1 MGGMSTRAKA
11 EARRKLQAG
20 EPLTGL
26 EASYL
31 YGLTAGFA
39 PLKQRIAKQRIAE
52 LAGTRKRQAA
62 EGGKLEG
69 KPPGA
74 GGPTPPPVELTLEPD
89 TVFDTCLTCGY
100 ADGFKLALERPG
112 AGGAQLILI
121 CPRCHQ
127 RYTVG
132 LIITPE
138 KGTTPP

>member
-1 MGGMSTRAKA
+1 MGGMSARAKV

-31 YGLTAGFA
+31 YGLTAALPSDRVA
-39 PLKQRIAKQRIAE
+39 PLKQRIAE
-52 LAGTRKRQAA
+52 LAGTHKRQAA
-62 EGGKLEG
+62 DGGKLDG
-69 KPPGA
+69 KLTKE
-74 GGPTPPPVELTLEPD
+74 GGPSPPPVELTLEPD

-100 ADGFKLALERPG
+100 TDGFKLALEASG
-112 AGGAQLILI
+112 AGGARLILI

-132 LIITPE
+132 LTITPE